1 MSIPYPKWLVCACL
15 ALSAQAFAQTA
26 APSTPAPTA
35 DTESRGDA
43 VLRLIIDRG
52 LAPVEAAAQ
61 GVRTVR
67 DAAGDLVISAMNFLG
82 LNYRRGGTSVEEGF
96 DCSGFVRYV
105 FQNSIGLVL
114 PRSAD
119 EQARSAG
126 VVPIEPSELKPG
138 DLVFFNTLRRAF
150 SHVGIYIGEGK
161 FIHSP
166 RSGSAVRIE
175 DMHLPYWSSR
185 FNGARRVEAIQ
196 GPAEPVAA
204 APTPA
209 ARTGR

>member
-1 MSIPYPKWLVCACL
+1 MSIPHPKWLVVAGL
-15 ALSAQAFAQTA
+15 VLSVQAFAQNA
-26 APSTPAPTA
+26 APAAPPPAHEG
-35 DTESRGDA
+35 DGRGDA
-43 VLRLIIDRG
+43 VLRLLLDRG

-61 GVRTVR
+61 GVITVR
-67 DAAGDLVISAMNFLG
+67 NAAGDLVVSAMNFLG

-119 EQARSAG
+119 EQARSAS
-126 VVPIEPSELKPG
+126 VVPIEASELKPG

-150 SHVGIYIGEGK
+150 SHVGIYIGDGK

-166 RSGSAVRIE
+166 RTGSAVRIE
-175 DMHLPYWSSR
+175 DMNMAYWAAR

-196 GPAEPVAA
+196 
-204 APTPA
+204 APIDPSAHVRSTA
-209 ARTGR
+209 TR